1 MNQHNLVT
9 RTTEV
14 PFQHI
19 PCFYDGLSVISG
31 PAARKILRNKTQEH
45 DRLLPPLL
53 APLKSP
59 QHDSWKELTPPSV
72 YAPPA
77 SVLCNVGST
86 AGPLLRTL
94 RTFFSALSKLTSYY
108 KDFVSPGLS
117 ASAEAET
124 DTQPPSSERLLGS
137 ISSKP
142 TRNHTRPYRTP
153 CPRHAVTNKQS
164 CQDILKNAFL
174 KISKSCSL
182 NKGLQMFAAT
192 PDPI

>member
-59 QHDSWKELTPPSV
+59 QHDSCKELTPPSV

-108 KDFVSPGLS
+108 KDFCLS
-117 ASAEAET
+117 WALCQCRGR
-124 DTQPPSSERLLGS
+124 D
-137 ISSKP
+137 
-142 TRNHTRPYRTP
+142 
-153 CPRHAVTNKQS
+153 RHAAPILWETSGEYLLKTNKKPHTTL
-164 CQDILKNAFL
+164 QDPM
-174 KISKSCSL
+174 S
-182 NKGLQMFAAT
+182 
-192 PDPI
+192 